1 PGVGGVLA
9 GIAAGAPLVH
19 SDMKSNVALSS
30 PTSYGDINP
39 AFGSDSVVA
48 SITLTTDRVAGAAM
62 EPRSVTATP
71 DPETSGVKLWTST
84 QNVFGV
90 RGAVA
95 SALDLPEEKV
105 RVLAEDVGGGFGA
118 KGTVFAEEVLTAVAA
133 WRLKKPV
140 TWTAT
145 R

>member
-1 PGVGGVLA
+1 TTHHPKEAQYVGEAYAMVVAETDYQATDAAEAVLPELEPLPGVAGVLNA
-9 GIAAGAPLVH
+9 IAAGAPRVR

-30 PTSYGDINP
+30 PTSYGDINA

-105 RVLAEDVGGGFGA
+105 
-118 KGTVFAEEVLTAVAA
+118 
-133 WRLKKPV
+133 
-140 TWTAT
+140 
-145 R
+145 